1 MVTARGRQMRA
12 AATALV
18 VVLTLGGTFFG
29 NDDDFPFGPFHMFST
44 RTEPTGNVNV
54 VALRGRVEGRTDEVE
69 LSMASFGLRRAEVE
83 GQLVRIDRD
92 PSLLGEL
99 VRARE
104 AVRGDLPRLSELRV
118 VNVQYV
124 LENGR
129 RAGYRE
135 RLVAEWR
142 R

>member
-1 MVTARGRQMRA
+1 MLTVRGRLARV
-12 AATALV
+12 AATVLV

-29 NDDDFPFGPFHMFST
+29 NDDEFPLGPFRMYST
-44 RTEPTGNVNV
+44 RTEPTGSVNV
-54 VALRGRVEGRTDEVE
+54 VALRGRVEGRADELE

-83 GQLVRIDRD
+83 GQLARIDRD
-92 PSLLGEL
+92 PSLLAEL

-104 AVRGDLPRLSELRV
+104 AVRDDLPRLTELRL

-124 LENGR
+124 LEDGR

-135 RLVAEWR
+135 RILAEWR